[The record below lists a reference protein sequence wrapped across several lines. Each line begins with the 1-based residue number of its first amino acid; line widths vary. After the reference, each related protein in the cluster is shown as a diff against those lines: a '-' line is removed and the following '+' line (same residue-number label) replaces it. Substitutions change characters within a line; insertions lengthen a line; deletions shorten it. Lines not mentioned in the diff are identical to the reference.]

1 MISGGKQTNEAARV
15 HAVLKNTIILF
26 SLGKANVNSS
36 IGFLIFIL
44 EMQKVNKANLNCGHF
59 TFFLFFSTYILILT

>member
-36 IGFLIFIL
+36 MYWIPYLYIGNAKS
-44 EMQKVNKANLNCGHF
+44 ENKVNKGLNE
-59 TFFLFFSTYILILT
+59 I